1 MLTLY
6 TQATG
11 NGRKASIMLEEVG
24 LRYRAVK
31 VDLRGGEQRLP
42 AFLAINPIG
51 KIPAVIEEMPGGVVR
66 RLFGSGAILLSFAER
81 AGRLLPTDGAK
92 REEALSWFMAGVSDL
107 SPASG
112 ANYWL
117 TQGTPEPAPRA
128 IERAVSTIDRCLAA
142 AEARL
147 GEVEYLAE
155 EYSIA
160 DIAWYPYVVMGG
172 VHLES
177 RPNLR
182 RWRDAVAERPAVAR
196 GMAVPE

>member
-31 VDLRGGEQRLP
+31 VDLRGEENRLP
-42 AFLAINPIG
+42 SFMTVNPIG
-51 KIPAVIEEMPGGVVR
+51 KIPAVVEEMPGGASR

-81 AGRLLPTDGAK
+81 TGRLLPADGVK
-92 REEALSWFMAGVSDL
+92 REEALSWFMAGISDL

-112 ANYWL
+112 AFFWL
-117 TQGTPEPAPRA
+117 TQGAPEDAPKA
-128 IERAVSTIDRCLAA
+128 IERAKSVLDRCFTA
-142 AEARL
+142 AEVRL
-147 GEVEYLAE
+147 GGVEYLAE

-160 DIAWYPYVVMGG
+160 DIAWYPFVAGAG
-172 VHLES
+172 DRLEAM
-177 RPNLR
+177 PNLR
-182 RWRDAVAERPAVAR
+182 RWRDAVGERPAVKR